1 MLRRLRRLLRPV
13 HIYNCIPFKPQLA
26 DRNEFISLFLC
37 RLDKR
42 GQVLLYLISVVMA
55 EYYAAGV
62 KLGDDRIQ
70 YGLCAA
76 FFLPIDGVHRGSGL
90 ADLEQNWP
98 IFLSV
103 IIHKNM
109 VFRWSYKSYFQK
121 MRISSVNMRT
131 SLISIAATSW
141 RCAISI

>member
-26 DRNEFISLFLC
+26 DRNELIPLLLC

-62 KLGDDRIQ
+62 KLGDDGIQ
-70 YGLCAA
+70 YGLGAA
-76 FFLPIDGVHRGSGL
+76 FFLPIDSVNRGSGL
-90 ADLEQNWP
+90 ADLE
-98 IFLSV
+98 
-103 IIHKNM
+103 
-109 VFRWSYKSYFQK
+109 
-121 MRISSVNMRT
+121 
-131 SLISIAATSW
+131 
-141 RCAISI
+141 

>member
-1 MLRRLRRLLRPV
+1 MLRRLRCLLRPV
-13 HIYNCIPFKPQLA
+13 HIYDGIPREPQLA
-26 DRNEFISLFLC
+26 DRNELIPLLLC

-42 GQVLLYLISVVMA
+42 GQVLLYLISVVVA
-55 EYYAAGV
+55 EYHAAGV
-62 KLGDDRIQ
+62 QLGDDGIQ
-70 YGLCAA
+70 YGLGAA
-76 FFLPIDGVHRGSGL
+76 FFLPVDSIHRGSGL
-90 ADLEQNWP
+90 ADLERNWP

-103 IIHKNM
+103 ITHKNM

-131 SLISIAATSW
+131 SLTSIAATSW

>member
-13 HIYNCIPFKPQLA
+13 HIYNCIPLQPQLA
-26 DRNEFISLFLC
+26 DRNELIPLLLC

-42 GQVLLYLISVVMA
+42 GQILLYLISVVVA

-76 FFLPIDGVHRGSGL
+76 FFLPIDGIHRGSGL

-98 IFLSV
+98 IFYQL
-103 IIHKNM
+103 
-109 VFRWSYKSYFQK
+109 
-121 MRISSVNMRT
+121 
-131 SLISIAATSW
+131 
-141 RCAISI
+141 